1 MYSKFEFKRL
11 LSGNIKYKSEH
22 SVIISF
28 DIRGFSSFS
37 EKETLNNIAMF
48 IYKTFMK
55 IISDYFF
62 FKGTFFKPMGDGL
75 IAIIPYNESN
85 VKDVIKDA
93 IVMCWRL
100 LIEFPSFFEKDPMI
114 TFSVPSK
121 IGIGL
126 TRGEVL
132 RVISNNETI
141 DCFGRVINLACRL
154 ADYALPL
161 GIIFHESFGKDLLPK
176 NIKSEFKKVSL
187 YIDGIAELKPTN
199 VYYTKN
205 YTNIPSF
212 ALKQP
217 WKHLIEPLQIQE
229 LGYKIDRIKQ
239 IMVEFALT
247 TGLTGGSSIRREYK
261 ELYDEISLTIEDLK
275 KKGLRLSHS
284 NRLARFENWT
294 EYIHERSLRR
304 EDRELIVD
312 DWYRSILKSIKKYM
326 REYPMEA

>member
-1 MYSKFEFKRL
+1 ML
-11 LSGNIKYKSEH
+11 
-22 SVIISF
+22 V
-28 DIRGFSSFS
+28 
-37 EKETLNNIAMF
+37 LNN
-48 IYKTFMK
+48 T
-55 IISDYFF
+55 
-62 FKGTFFKPMGDGL
+62 
-75 IAIIPYNESN
+75 
-85 VKDVIKDA
+85 
-93 IVMCWRL
+93 
-100 LIEFPSFFEKDPMI
+100 
-114 TFSVPSK
+114 
-121 IGIGL
+121 
-126 TRGEVL
+126 
-132 RVISNNETI
+132 
-141 DCFGRVINLACRL
+141 
-154 ADYALPL
+154 
-161 GIIFHESFGKDLLPK
+161 
-176 NIKSEFKKVSL
+176 
-187 YIDGIAELKPTN
+187 
-199 VYYTKN
+199 
-205 YTNIPSF
+205 PSF